1 MLGRIR
7 QGREALIG
15 AFVCS
20 LHDLWEHFVG
30 LAEELD
36 KLAIDVIE
44 AVLQRMEQQQIFH
57 RCQRDTIQMRQDQI
71 NGLEGSRAQC
81 SELKQSPY
89 HGGQVI
95 IVLLDYLGAVLSH
108 LLHLGLASQIYLQDL
123 RKEVCPFLSK

>member
-1 MLGRIR
+1 
-7 QGREALIG
+7 
-15 AFVCS
+15 
-20 LHDLWEHFVG
+20 
-30 LAEELD
+30 
-36 KLAIDVIE
+36 
-44 AVLQRMEQQQIFH
+44 
-57 RCQRDTIQMRQDQI
+57 MRQDQI

-123 RKEVCPFLSK
+123 CKEACPFLSK